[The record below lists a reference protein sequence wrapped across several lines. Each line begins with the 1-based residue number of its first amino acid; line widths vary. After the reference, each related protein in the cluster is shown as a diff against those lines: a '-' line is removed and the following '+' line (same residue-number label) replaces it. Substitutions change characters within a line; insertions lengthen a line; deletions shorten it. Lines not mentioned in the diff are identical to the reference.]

1 MLTESQIKAAAQ
13 SVGIEPAAVRAVLA
27 VESSGKGF
35 WVVDGAKVPIVN
47 FEAQWFHRLT
57 NGRFSASHP
66 DLSMPKGMDRLFGP
80 GEWHRYRAACKLDET
95 AAMKSTSFGLFQI
108 MGFNHALCGYP
119 SVQEFVRAMSTSEE
133 DQLRS
138 FLGFVQGKGLIPAL
152 RARDWK
158 TFARVYNGPNY
169 QVNNYD
175 VRLEKA
181 YRAAGGVQS

>member
-1 MLTESQIKAAAQ
+1 
-13 SVGIEPAAVRAVLA
+13 
-27 VESSGKGF
+27 
-35 WVVDGAKVPIVN
+35 
-47 FEAQWFHRLT
+47 
-57 NGRFSASHP
+57 
-66 DLSMPKGMDRLFGP
+66 
-80 GEWHRYRAACKLDET
+80 
-95 AAMKSTSFGLFQI
+95 
-108 MGFNHALCGYP
+108 P

-133 DQLRS
+133 DQLRA